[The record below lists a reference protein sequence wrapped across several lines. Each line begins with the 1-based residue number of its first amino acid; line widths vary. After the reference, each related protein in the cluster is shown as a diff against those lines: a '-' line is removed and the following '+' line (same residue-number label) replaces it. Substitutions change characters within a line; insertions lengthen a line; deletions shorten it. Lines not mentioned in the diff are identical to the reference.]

1 MYRLNRERFRYALG
15 TPEFIAVD
23 ALLLEHVDL
32 VGAQRETELADA
44 NLREPCRKAHI
55 ILNEHWSG
63 LTLFV
68 GNPRIPLD
76 NN

>member
-1 MYRLNRERFRYALG
+1 MFLRTHSLG

-44 NLREPCRKAHI
+44 NLREPCRKALVS
-55 ILNEHWSG
+55 LNEH
-63 LTLFV
+63 
-68 GNPRIPLD
+68 
-76 NN
+76 